1 MKSDSIFLS
10 GNTLKIAIM
19 AGRIDVA
26 DLYATLTNDMLG
38 FLEKFI
44 WLCQR
49 ISNILLTQINR
60 LKVI

>member
-1 MKSDSIFLS
+1 MRSDSIFVS

-26 DLYATLTNDMLG
+26 DMYVTLTNDMLG

-49 ISNILLTQINR
+49 ISNI
-60 LKVI
+60 